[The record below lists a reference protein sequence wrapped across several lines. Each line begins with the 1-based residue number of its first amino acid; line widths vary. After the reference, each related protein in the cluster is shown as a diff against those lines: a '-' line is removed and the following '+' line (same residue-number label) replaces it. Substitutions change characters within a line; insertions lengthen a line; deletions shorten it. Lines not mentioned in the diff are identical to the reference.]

1 MKAKKDAPTKKCCDK
16 TKVESEESSEASDGF
31 TDYRDMSDVDM
42 EKDRQDMTRAE
53 KKEQDRKRYGHMKG
67 S

>member
-1 MKAKKDAPTKKCCDK
+1 MKAKNGKDTPTKKCCDK
-16 TKVESEESSEASDGF
+16 TQVVSEESSGEASDGF

-53 KKEQDRKRYGHMKG
+53 KKE
-67 S
+67 